1 MLSRLQVTMCSED
14 GDMKSGARNH
24 PTDSGTFPHPHL
36 SRSPVMSMSHSNAQE
51 EHLCP
56 TGFQK
61 NLPSTNTERRR
72 VDGFFFGW
80 ERHRQDLSTLTGKM
94 RSPGLRGLP
103 W

>member
-1 MLSRLQVTMCSED
+1 MLSLLQVTVCSED
-14 GDMKSGARNH
+14 GDMKSGDRNH

-36 SRSPVMSMSHSNAQE
+36 SRSPVTSHSNAQK

-56 TGFQK
+56 TGFQQ
-61 NLPSTNTERRR
+61 NLPSSNTERRR

-80 ERHRQDLSTLTGKM
+80 ERHRQDLSTLTGRV

-103 W
+103 